1 MIKLWLSSISL
12 CALMALSP
20 VLVSAAD
27 LNATFDQ
34 DPMQK
39 PKVLTREGYK
49 PATRIYVATPMESV
63 APFPEP
69 DVDDYVGALS
79 NAIGIHNSLML
90 IDTQLSFV
98 QTYADVYANKVLD
111 EKRVEDFDQCNVDFF
126 APYVAS
132 PATLWESLKS
142 DAAKKV
148 DAYKLALSVEAAAL
162 AQDDDSVASA
172 ITAGVDVQEAIEL
185 ARSEKQKNTA
195 NDTTNISRGTKI
207 DSTLADATVSSYAS
221 KQGLQTKEQ
230 DKVDLNLA
238 QIKSKTVDTDANDF
252 LPEWDAGYATLNAF
266 YPNQDKWAARKKTQL
281 TRYKEVSAIQAGQ
294 HQEEL
299 LETQKRFYDEYVY
312 NPVYE
317 NINKI
322 CAAQGIDLKYK
333 TVDDLLSAKAHGEYK
348 SQKSMISEV
357 AAGSLLPEAR
367 DARDLRLALR
377 EGKYDVRQTALVEKA
392 HKNYVGYVK
401 RMGCKLTTRQS
412 KAPAAV
418 TGFVSYTAGEKVS
431 SLPLWEDQKYL
442 YDQNVWNPKYKQIG
456 DHCKK
461 QGIELIYKTPDKLP
475 EFQKKGEL
483 FEKYKYDYAFYD
495 EVETMHKLFTAAA
508 TMQGCALTPAMLK
521 APEVAPRPVP
531 PVYDELL
538 LKAGADGKFSEIY
551 PQTPK
556 NLTQQGTFIDGTLW
570 DRYKNE
576 RFSKV
581 APNGELKQY
590 FNIYKGSASPKKSIE
605 EIDGNRISLYYE
617 LVGARTLSSEQWDT
631 YLNDMENIK
640 QVMQDM
646 IERFNIETAGET
658 DYTSEASLKKLRDD
672 FQATERKY
680 IAQAKE
686 AMRNEKMPVDN
697 LSALSAQQLQDDVNL
712 AYLKALEYDADGLV
726 AITQDSARSIEESV
740 KQAKASAALQKE
752 VGFATHNDRMEKM
765 AEKNKTAVGNCV
777 TQKGGELVDLKEL
790 TKVK

>member
-12 CALMALSP
+12 GALMALSP

-27 LNATFDQ
+27 LNAPFDQ
-34 DPMQK
+34 DQVQK
-39 PKVLTREGYK
+39 PKVLTRGDYK
-49 PATRIYVATPMESV
+49 PTKRQYVAQAMDEVDVLPV
-63 APFPEP
+63 A
-69 DVDDYVGALS
+69 DANDYVSALT
-79 NAIGIHNSLML
+79 NAIAIHNSLAL
-90 IDTQLSFV
+90 IDVQLLRV
-98 QTYADVYANKVLD
+98 QTYADAYADKVLD

-132 PATLWESLKS
+132 PATLWEGLKS
-142 DAAKKV
+142 VAAKKV
-148 DAYKLALSVEAAAL
+148 DAYKQALSTEAASL
-162 AQDDDSVASA
+162 AQEQNDADAA
-172 ITAGVDVQEAIEL
+172 LTAGVIDKDRQDIENSIQSGMSAQEAVEKAIKAKEGKQIE
-185 ARSEKQKNTA
+185 
-195 NDTTNISRGTKI
+195 I
-207 DSTLADATVSSYAS
+207 
-221 KQGLQTKEQ
+221 
-230 DKVDLNLA
+230 
-238 QIKSKTVDTDANDF
+238 DTDANDF

-266 YPNQDKWAARKKTQL
+266 YPNQDKWAARKNTQV
-281 TRYKEVSAIQAGQ
+281 TRYKEVAAIQAGQ

-299 LETQKRFYDEYVY
+299 LDTQKRFYDEYVY

-333 TVDDLLSAKAHGEYK
+333 TVDELLSAKAHGEYK
-348 SQKSMISEV
+348 SQKSLISEA
-357 AAGSLLPEAR
+357 AAGSMLPEAK
-367 DARDLRLALR
+367 AAKELRLALR
-377 EGKYDVRQTALVEKA
+377 DAKYDVRQTAVVEKA
-392 HKNYVGYVK
+392 HQNYVNYAT
-401 RMGCKLTTRQS
+401 RAGCKLTKRQS

-418 TGFVSYTAGEKVS
+418 TGFVSYATGEKVS

-461 QGIELIYKTPDKLP
+461 QGVELIYKTPDKLP

-495 EVETMHKLFTAAA
+495 EVETMHKLFTMAA
-508 TMQGCALTPAMLK
+508 TAQGCALTPAMMK

-570 DRYKNE
+570 DQYKQE

-581 APNGELKQY
+581 APDGELRQY
-590 FNIYKGSASPKKSIE
+590 FNIYKNSASPKKSIE

-631 YLNDMENIK
+631 YLNDMERIK

-646 IERFNIETAGET
+646 IKRFNIETAGET

-697 LSALSAQQLQDDVNL
+697 LNALSAKQLQDDVNL
-712 AYLKALEYDADGLV
+712 AYLKALEYDVDGLV

-752 VGFATHNDRMEKM
+752 VGFATHNARMEKM
-765 AEKNKTAVGNCV
+765 AEKNKAAIGNCV

-790 TKVK
+790 TKLK

>member
-12 CALMALSP
+12 GALMALSP
-20 VLVSAAD
+20 VLASATD
-27 LNATFDQ
+27 LNVPLDPDQ
-34 DPMQK
+34 MQK
-39 PKVLTREGYK
+39 PKVLTRGDYK
-49 PATRIYVATPMESV
+49 PSKRQYLAQSMDEVNVLPVAD
-63 APFPEP
+63 AN
-69 DVDDYVGALS
+69 DYVSALT
-79 NAIGIHNSLML
+79 NAIAIHNSLAL
-90 IDTQLSFV
+90 IDIQLLRV
-98 QTYADVYANKVLD
+98 QTYADAYADKVLD
-111 EKRVEDFDQCNVDFF
+111 EKRVEDFDQCNIDFF
-126 APYVAS
+126 EPYVVS
-132 PATLWESLKS
+132 PATLWEGLKS

-148 DAYKLALSVEAAAL
+148 DAYKLALSIEAASL
-162 AQDDDSVASA
+162 AQEPNDAEA
-172 ITAGVDVQEAIEL
+172 ALMAGVIDKDRQEIEN
-185 ARSEKQKNTA
+185 S
-195 NDTTNISRGTKI
+195 
-207 DSTLADATVSSYAS
+207 
-221 KQGLQTKEQ
+221 
-230 DKVDLNLA
+230 
-238 QIKSKTVDTDANDF
+238 IKSGMSAKEAVEKAIKAKEGKQIEIDTDANDF

-266 YPNQDKWAARKKTQL
+266 YPNQDKWAERKKTQL

-333 TVDDLLSAKAHGEYK
+333 TVDELLSAKAHGEYK
-348 SQKSMISEV
+348 SQKSLISEA
-357 AAGSLLPEAR
+357 AAGSMLPEAKE
-367 DARDLRLALR
+367 ARDLRLALR
-377 EGKYDVRQTALVEKA
+377 DGKYDVRQTALVEKA

-418 TGFVSYTAGEKVS
+418 TGFVSYTTGEKVS

-495 EVETMHKLFTAAA
+495 EVKTMHKLFTAAA
-508 TMQGCALTPAMLK
+508 TIQGCALTPAMLK

-590 FNIYKGSASPKKSIE
+590 FNIYKSSASPKKSIE
-605 EIDGNRISLYYE
+605 DIDGNRISLYYE

-631 YLNDMENIK
+631 YLNDMESIK
-640 QVMQDM
+640 QIMQDT
-646 IERFNIETAGET
+646 IKRFNIETSGET
-658 DYTSEASLKKLRDD
+658 DYTSETSLKKLRED

-686 AMRNEKMPVDN
+686 AMRNEKMPIDN
-697 LSALSAQQLQDDVNL
+697 LNTLSAQQLQDDVNL

-726 AITQDSARSIEESV
+726 AITQDTARSIEESV

-765 AEKNKTAVGNCV
+765 AKKNKAAVGNCV